1 MANRKSKVGLAG
13 QFGILAA
20 GIGIL
25 AFVYTQFF
33 GGELPTN
40 LEPDTSPETEEPLP
54 ADPEAIP
61 EGLPALTDYL
71 DLLPQ
76 SDEGTTIQHEHFA
89 LSYMES
95 HELAQWVAYEL
106 DIPRLNEDLDRTN
119 NFRQDRAIPSGSAAV
134 EDYRGSGFDRG
145 HLVPAADMAYHPD
158 AMSRSFLLSNISP
171 QDRSFNRG
179 IWRELEEQVR
189 DWTRASK
196 HLFIITGPVLED
208 NPTNWIGRKNKIA
221 VPQQFYKVL
230 LDYQEPELK
239 AIGFLLPNEK
249 SNLSLDQFAV
259 PVDEI
264 EKATGLDFFAALPD
278 DLEDQLEANFNP
290 FRWQYDAERYRKR
303 VEVWN
308 NQ

>member
-1 MANRKSKVGLAG
+1 MTKKKSKVGLVS

-25 AFVYTQFF
+25 AFIYAQFF
-33 GGELPTN
+33 GGTLPTN
-40 LEPDTSPETEEPLP
+40 PESPIIPETEEPVTP
-54 ADPEAIP
+54 KPEEP
-61 EGLPALTDYL
+61 TEGLPALTNYL
-71 DLLPQ
+71 DLLPA
-76 SDEGTTIQHEHFA
+76 SPEGTLVEHEHFA
-89 LSYMES
+89 LSYIES

-106 DIPRLNEDLDRTN
+106 DIPRLNEDLERTN

-134 EDYRGSGFDRG
+134 DDYRGSGFDRG

-196 HLFIITGPVLED
+196 HLFIVTGPVLDE
-208 NPTNWIGRKNKIA
+208 NPTNWIGRKNKVA
-221 VPQQFYKVL
+221 VPRQFYKVL
-230 LDYQEPELK
+230 LDYQEPEFK

-249 SNLSLDQFAV
+249 SNQSLDQFAV
-259 PVDEI
+259 PIDAI

-278 DLEDQLEANFNP
+278 DLEDQLESDFNP
-290 FRWQYDAERYRKR
+290 FRWPYDAERYRKR